1 MLKILLEFW
10 RRKRFKR
17 AKDAWFRHCGD
28 DTLRLDYPLT
38 ANSIVFDVGGYQGDF
53 AAAIHARF
61 KCQVH
66 VFEPVAFFREQ
77 MAVRFAGLPKIII
90 HPFGLAAADGQ
101 VRMNLA
107 AESSS
112 HVKPADQSGE
122 LCELRAFSAV
132 AESLGVGEISLMKV
146 NIEGAEFELIE
157 HILDRSWAAR
167 IVDLQVQFH
176 LFVPDAAARR
186 RNLRRRLRGTHQ
198 PTYEYYFIWE
208 NWRRRVSTTGPI

>member
-1 MLKILLEFW
+1 MLKTWLESW

-17 AKDAWFRHCGD
+17 AKDAWFRRHGD

-101 VRMNLA
+101 VRVSLA

-112 HVKPADQSGE
+112 HVKPADQGGE

-132 AESLGVGEISLMKV
+132 AESLGAGEISLMKV

-157 HILDRSWAAR
+157 HILERSWAER

-176 LFVPDAAARR
+176 LFAPDAPARR
-186 RNLRRRLRGTHQ
+186 RNLRSKLRRTHR
-198 PTYEYYFIWE
+198 PTYEFFFIWE
-208 NWRRRVSTTGPI
+208 NWRRRSA

>member
-1 MLKILLEFW
+1 MLKTWLESW

-17 AKDAWFRHCGD
+17 AKDAWFRRHGD

-61 KCQVH
+61 GCFVH
-66 VFEPVAFFREQ
+66 VFEPVAVFRER
-77 MAVRFAGLPKIII
+77 MTERFAGMPKIII
-90 HPFGLAAADGQ
+90 HPFGLAAAAGQ
-101 VRMNLA
+101 VRVNLA

-112 HVKPADQSGE
+112 HIKPAGEAGE
-122 LCELRAFSAV
+122 LCELRAFSVV
-132 AESLGVGEISLMKV
+132 AQSLGVREINLLKM

-157 HILDRSWAAR
+157 HMLAQGWAER

-176 LFVPDAAARR
+176 LFAPQAAKRR
-186 RNLRRRLRGTHQ
+186 RNLRRGLRHTHRL
-198 PTYEYYFIWE
+198 TYEYYFIWE
-208 NWRRRVSTTGPI
+208 NWRRLVSTVESK